1 MYKLVIDLEMCRVG
15 GTCRRNYKYAHETI
29 QIGAVLLDERFVQI
43 ATLCQYVNPSYGML
57 DHFIENMTGIR
68 NADLKGAP
76 KLEEALEHLLDWI
89 GHREYRVYAW
99 SASDRNQLLHEIKAK
114 DIKNERIADFVQAE
128 RWIDYQQS
136 FRKRFKLNRDYS
148 LEEALMRA
156 DIDPEGHFHD
166 GLDDAANTGK
176 LIRKLELQPDYQ
188 LTKAY
193 ELLSSDQPLSCS
205 FGDLLAKLQIS
216 AEA

>member
-1 MYKLVIDLEMCRVG
+1 
-15 GTCRRNYKYAHETI
+15 
-29 QIGAVLLDERFVQI
+29 
-43 ATLCQYVNPSYGML
+43 
-57 DHFIENMTGIR
+57 
-68 NADLKGAP
+68 
-76 KLEEALEHLLDWI
+76 
-89 GHREYRVYAW
+89 
-99 SASDRNQLLHEIKAK
+99 
-114 DIKNERIADFVQAE
+114 
-128 RWIDYQQS
+128 
-136 FRKRFKLNRDYS
+136 
-148 LEEALMRA
+148 MRA